1 MNFCSINHLLHIEPE
16 PVKQL
21 SKKEKKK
28 LEDEE
33 FEKMMNDLGID
44 DKKESKGKKNK
55 KEEVK

>member
-1 MNFCSINHLLHIEPE
+1 MNQSLLIEPE

-44 DKKESKGKKNK
+44 DKKESKGKGKKNK
-55 KEEVK
+55 KEEVKEQ

>member
-1 MNFCSINHLLHIEPE
+1 MNQSLHIEPE

-44 DKKESKGKKNK
+44 DKKEGKGKGKKNK
-55 KEEVK
+55 KEEVKEQ

>member
-1 MNFCSINHLLHIEPE
+1 MNQSFFIEPE

-44 DKKESKGKKNK
+44 DKKEGKGKGKKNK
-55 KEEVK
+55 KEEVKEQ

>member
-1 MNFCSINHLLHIEPE
+1 MNQSLHIEPE

-44 DKKESKGKKNK
+44 DKKESKGKGKKNK
-55 KEEVK
+55 KEEVKEQ

>member
-1 MNFCSINHLLHIEPE
+1 MNFCSINHSLHIEPE

-33 FEKMMNDLGID
+33 FEKMMNDLGLD
-44 DKKESKGKKNK
+44 DK
-55 KEEVK
+55 

>member
-1 MNFCSINHLLHIEPE
+1 MTFGVIEKE

-33 FEKMMNDLGID
+33 FEKMMNDLGIEEN
-44 DKKESKGKKNK
+44 KESSKKNK
-55 KEEVK
+55 NAKKEETK

>member
-1 MNFCSINHLLHIEPE
+1 MTLGAVEKE

-33 FEKMMNDLGID
+33 FEKMMNDLGIE
-44 DKKESKGKKNK
+44 ESKEGSKKKKNAK

>member
-1 MNFCSINHLLHIEPE
+1 MNFCSINHSLHIEPE

-44 DKKESKGKKNK
+44 DKKENKGKKNK